1 MMKIQVNRPYQPP
14 FAQYQHYLEQAYAN
28 KWLTNNGPLV
38 QRLKSR
44 LQEYLG
50 VQHLL
55 LVANGT
61 LAMQLA
67 YRALNVHGSALTT
80 PFTFIATSSSLQWE
94 GIRPEFADIDPATFN
109 LSPAAVANVL
119 ATPRVSEAPPISA
132 IVPVHVYGNA
142 CDVHAFEALREQHQ
156 LKVIYDAAHAFGI
169 QVDGQ
174 SVLNFGDASTLSFH
188 ATKVFHTVEGGAV
201 VFRDADALARAEQMT
216 NFGIQADGSGIKGPG
231 INCKMSEAHA
241 AMGLAVLDNIEEVLA
256 RRLANYQLYQHLL
269 ADAVVFPSWH
279 PRANEN
285 GAYLPIL
292 LASPQQ
298 ATQVLNHLAVYGVT
312 ARRYFAPALHTL
324 ADYQYPAMAP
334 CPVAADYASR
344 TLCLPLYF
352 DLSDN
357 EIKYVCQL
365 VLQSL

>member
-50 VQHLL
+50 VEHLL

-67 YRALNVHGSALTT
+67 YRALDVRGAALTT

-94 GIRPEFADIDPATFN
+94 GIRPEFADIDASSFN
-109 LSPAAVANVL
+109 LSPTAVAAQL
-119 ATPRVSEAPPISA
+119 KATRFADAPAISA
-132 IVPVHVYGNA
+132 VVPVHVYGNP
-142 CDVHAFEALREQHQ
+142 CDVQAFESLREAHDV
-156 LKVIYDAAHAFGI
+156 KVIYDAAHAFGI
-169 QVDGQ
+169 KVGNQ

-188 ATKVFHTVEGGAV
+188 ATKVFHSVEGGAV
-201 VFRDADALARAEQMT
+201 VFRDAEALSRAEQMT
-216 NFGIQADGSGIKGPG
+216 NFGIQSDGSGIKGPG
-231 INCKMSEAHA
+231 INCKLSEAHA
-241 AMGLAVLDNIEEVLA
+241 AMGLAVLDNIDEVLA
-256 RRLANYQLYQHLL
+256 RRLANYQLYHHLL
-269 ADAVVFPSWH
+269 GNAVVYPHWH
-279 PRANEN
+279 SAANDN

-292 LASPQQ
+292 LANASQ
-298 ATQVLNHLAVYGVT
+298 ATQVLNHLAAHGVT

-324 ADYQYPAMAP
+324 ADYQYPGMAP

-352 DLSDN
+352 DLTDS
-357 EIKYVCQL
+357 EIRYVCQL